1 MAPNPQS
8 PTPELDALVR
18 RVDEDRWLASRFAP
32 PDARARLIAL
42 YAANYEIA
50 RTAEVV
56 REPALGEIRLQW
68 WRDALEE
75 AANRAP
81 PREHPALQEIVRR
94 FPEAAPQLRAI
105 AQARRA
111 DLEPAPF
118 QTWADIE
125 RYLDA
130 TAGALMRLA
139 VEACA
144 PEANAAA
151 RPFVAAAAQAWGLV
165 GLVRASSFWQ
175 ARGRT
180 ILPREDGT
188 PGAMLAR
195 AEAACAAVRAMPAPP
210 SATFP
215 ALGYAALLPGYLRA
229 LRRQR
234 REPALIVRQLRLIAA
249 AATGRF

>member
-8 PTPELDALVR
+8 PNPELDALVR

-56 REPALGEIRLQW
+56 REPALGDIRLQW

-75 AANRAP
+75 AASPAAA
-81 PREHPALQEIVRR
+81 REHPALLEIARR
-94 FPEAAPQLRAI
+94 FPESAPQLRAI

-111 DLEPAPF
+111 DLKPAPF

-125 RYLDA
+125 RYIDA

-139 VEACA
+139 VDACA
-144 PEANAAA
+144 PEAAAAA

-165 GLVRASSFWQ
+165 GLVRATPFWQ
-175 ARGRT
+175 ARGRA
-180 ILPREDGT
+180 ILPRQEGT
-188 PGAMLAR
+188 PEAMLAR
-195 AEAACAAVRAMPAPP
+195 AEAAYAAARAMTAPP
-210 SATFP
+210 SAAFP
-215 ALGYAALLPGYLRA
+215 AIGYAALLPGYLRA
-229 LRRQR
+229 LRGQR
-234 REPALIVRQLRLIAA
+234 REPALIARQLRLIAA